1 MTRARMDVRAAA
13 LVAAAVMA
21 LAPAAMSQEKT
32 PAPAPP
38 GPAQSGTSTAQGRVR
53 LYGDVYIRE
62 RAPDFT
68 LDGSEGKIVRPS
80 SFRGDWVVIV
90 FADRKEM
97 LQPLVKVQ
105 DELRS
110 LGAKTFGVCREK
122 AHGLQTY
129 AKRERLPFVLGAD
142 WTAEVSAL
150 YGFYDSERS
159 MVSPGF
165 VIVDREGIVRMALQG
180 HNLPPEQIAALVRF
194 AIQGP

>member
-1 MTRARMDVRAAA
+1 MTRARFDVRAAA
-13 LVAAAVMA
+13 LAAAAV
-21 LAPAAMSQEKT
+21 LAIAAPAMSQEKT
-32 PAPAPP
+32 PPPAAP
-38 GPAQSGTSTAQGRVR
+38 GPAQPGTSTAQGRVR

-97 LQPLVKVQ
+97 LQPLTKVQ
-105 DELRS
+105 DELRA

-122 AHGLQTY
+122 AHGLQTF
-129 AKRERLPFVLGAD
+129 AKRERLPFVMGAD

-159 MVSPGF
+159 MISPGF
-165 VIVDREGIVRMALQG
+165 VIIDREGIVRMALQG